1 MYVGS
6 KKWAPP
12 WNAWEPNHRKY
23 LPSKEGWCWQ
33 RPSLNRNLVELCS
46 LPFKVWLRKFA
57 EWAQPSFLM
66 GVNQNFPGYT
76 ENICSNMFVQPPLFS
91 PLKNLGAK
99 FDNSLKNLIILKEAF
114 YQSSFRRQDR
124 LSNHRVGENNV
135 KITGLNHGTEHAC
148 MFQVT
153 IYLHHWDDLWLLHKK
168 KIRVLWFH
176 FVVGFRLR
184 LQFSCPC
191 SNRSGAF
198 FTYSPAV
205 IPSAWPVSLDWVWA
219 VGFKH
224 KSVFNFILSA

>member
-1 MYVGS
+1 
-6 KKWAPP
+6 
-12 WNAWEPNHRKY
+12 
-23 LPSKEGWCWQ
+23 
-33 RPSLNRNLVELCS
+33 
-46 LPFKVWLRKFA
+46 
-57 EWAQPSFLM
+57 M
-66 GVNQNFPGYT
+66 GVSQNFPGYT

-168 KIRVLWFH
+168 KNQSALISFCCRFQTKVAVQLS
-176 FVVGFRLR
+176 
-184 LQFSCPC
+184 LQQQVWCFLHLFPSSDPKCLASFLGLGMSC
-191 SNRSGAF
+191 G
-198 FTYSPAV
+198 
-205 IPSAWPVSLDWVWA
+205 L
-219 VGFKH
+219 
-224 KSVFNFILSA
+224 